1 MPVGTGAYDCGK
13 LARYLKDVLEGALAA
28 PVFAGNDK
36 EVFEFLQ
43 GLSATDKQTLWRTA
57 RWYNYLVALTLAE
70 DEE

>member
-1 MPVGTGAYDCGK
+1 MAT
-13 LARYLKDVLEGALAA
+13 